1 MSADLFVRVL
11 FVVALLLATVT
22 WGWVL
27 LGNSRATRVEPRRQR
42 LSDLM
47 WFAGVTLAVLGT
59 VFAVVDGQWNA
70 GSLVVASAALNGWA
84 LERQQRRAAE
94 HALSGGAQPVGDR

>member
-27 LGNSRATRVEPRRQR
+27 LGNSRATRVEPWRQR

-47 WFAGVTLAVLGT
+47 WLAGVALAVLGT
-59 VFAVVDGQWNA
+59 VIAVVNDRWNV
-70 GSLVVASAALNGWA
+70 GSLVLAIAALNGWA

-94 HALSGGAQPVGDR
+94 DALSGHGQPAGDR